1 MFIRVVD
8 ESLERLLR
16 AELPLP
22 AELGDVSFDQPTGT
36 WSAQLSRLT
45 VNLFLYDVARSG
57 QPSRS
62 PMRRAVAG
70 VDGAAGPTG
79 QRRPPLPMVRL
90 GYLVSAW
97 AGNPRDE
104 HQLLGEVVNRLA
116 GLPGLPDQ
124 YLPEPAGTSID
135 LSFGEDEQNR
145 LRDLWTA
152 VGGQLK
158 ASFTLQ
164 VHLPADAFDWTAEA
178 PMVTEVLGR
187 TSALSPPAR

>member
-22 AELGDVSFDQPTGT
+22 ADLGDVSFDQPTGT

-45 VNLFLYDVARSG
+45 VNLFLYDVARST
-57 QPSRS
+57 QPSRA
-62 PMRRAVAG
+62 PVRRV
-70 VDGAAGPTG
+70 VDGERA

-97 AGNPRDE
+97 AGSPRDE

-116 GLPGLPDQ
+116 GLPGLPDK
-124 YLPEPAGTSID
+124 YLPQQTTAAASID
-135 LSFGEDEQNR
+135 LGFGDDEQNR
-145 LRDLWTA
+145 LRDIWTA
-152 VGGQLK
+152 IGGQLK

-164 VHLPADAFDWTAEA
+164 VHLPADAFEWTLEPPLVRDIQPQMRRGAQA
-178 PMVTEVLGR
+178 GR
-187 TSALSPPAR
+187 S

>member
-22 AELGDVSFDQPTGT
+22 PEIGDVSFDQPTGT

-45 VNLFLYDVARSG
+45 VNLFLYDVARST

-62 PMRRAVAG
+62 PIRRVVDAG
-70 VDGAAGPTG
+70 NGGATG
-79 QRRPPLPMVRL
+79 QRRVPLPMIRL

-97 AGNPRDE
+97 AGSPRDE
-104 HQLLGEVVNRLA
+104 HQLLGEVINRLS
-116 GLPGLPDQ
+116 GLPGLPEK
-124 YLPEPAGTSID
+124 YLLEPAGASID

-164 VHLPADAFDWTAEA
+164 VHLPADAFEWAAE
-178 PMVTEVLGR
+178 
-187 TSALSPPAR
+187 PPAVSEVVARTAGLRPPR

>member
-22 AELGDVSFDQPTGT
+22 AEVGDVSFEQPTGT

-45 VNLFLYDVARSG
+45 VNLFLYDVGRST

-62 PMRRAVAG
+62 PMRRVAE
-70 VDGAAGPTG
+70 DGTG
-79 QRRPPLPMVRL
+79 QRRVPLPMVRL

-97 AGNPRDE
+97 AGSPRDE
-104 HQLLGEVVNRLA
+104 HQLLGEVINRLA
-116 GLPGLPDQ
+116 GLPGLPER
-124 YLPEPAGTSID
+124 YLPEQIGTSID

-164 VHLPADAFDWTAEA
+164 VHLPADAFGWTAEA
-178 PMVTEVLGR
+178 PAVAEVLTRMSGL
-187 TSALSPPAR
+187 TPPSS